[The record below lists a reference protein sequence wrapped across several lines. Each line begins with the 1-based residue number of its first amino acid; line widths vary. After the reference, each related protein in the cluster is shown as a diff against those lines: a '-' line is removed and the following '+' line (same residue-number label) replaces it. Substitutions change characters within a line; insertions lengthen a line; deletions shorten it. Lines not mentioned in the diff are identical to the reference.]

1 MNGRAKKRFSLRGG
15 RRSGFIL
22 IAALVIILV
31 GAALSV
37 GVFSLANSMLT
48 ADVVNRKG
56 YEEQTEVVRYIELAK
71 GFIVT
76 RNIELASKDEPVLHG
91 QGGAS
96 NDYFVVRR
104 LGDLQVC
111 KPQAVGDVL
120 SQDVPLSARVGEER
134 RLRLQVFDA
143 NYRVSDIRFSATPE
157 MPPSLSPLSRISGGG
172 GDGDSYEDEGEG
184 MDPSRKS
191 VSGDVVPLDYY
202 KNYGAYMI
210 RVEVYREGQSTPLRR
225 TEEAFFQY
233 VKKGT

>member
-1 MNGRAKKRFSLRGG
+1 MNGRAKRRFSLRGG

-22 IAALVIILV
+22 ITALVIILV

-37 GVFSLANSMLT
+37 GVFALANSMLT
-48 ADVVNRKG
+48 TDVVNRKG

-76 RNIELASKDEPVLHG
+76 RNIELASRDEPVLHG
-91 QGGAS
+91 RGGAS

-104 LGDLQVC
+104 LDDLQVC
-111 KPQAVGDVL
+111 MPQAVGDVL
-120 SQDVPLSARVGEER
+120 SQDVPLSARGGER

-143 NYRVSDIRFSATPE
+143 NYRVSDIRFATTPE
-157 MPPSLSPLSRISGGG
+157 MPPSLSPLSRISGGS

-184 MDPSRKS
+184 TDPSRKS
-191 VSGDVVPLDYY
+191 VSGDVVPMDYY

-210 RVEVYREGQSTPLRR
+210 RVEVYREGQDAPLRR

>member
-1 MNGRAKKRFSLRGG
+1 LNGRAKRRFSLRGG

-22 IAALVIILV
+22 ITALVIILV

-37 GVFSLANSMLT
+37 GVFALANSMLT
-48 ADVVNRKG
+48 TDVVNRKG

-76 RNIELASKDEPVLHG
+76 RNIELASRDEPVLHG
-91 QGGAS
+91 RGGAS

-104 LGDLQVC
+104 LDDLQVC
-111 KPQAVGDVL
+111 MPQAVGDVL
-120 SQDVPLSARVGEER
+120 SQDVPLSARGGER

-143 NYRVSDIRFSATPE
+143 NYRVSDIRFATTPE
-157 MPPSLSPLSRISGGG
+157 MPPSLSPLSRISGGS

-184 MDPSRKS
+184 TDPSRKS
-191 VSGDVVPLDYY
+191 VSGDVVPMDYY

>member
-1 MNGRAKKRFSLRGG
+1 MNGRAKRRFSLRGG

-37 GVFSLANSMLT
+37 GIFALANSMLT
-48 ADVVNRKG
+48 TDVVNRKG

-76 RNIELASKDEPVLHG
+76 RNIELASRDEPVLHG
-91 QGGAS
+91 RGGAS

-104 LGDLQVC
+104 LDDLQVC
-111 KPQAVGDVL
+111 MPQAVGDVL
-120 SQDVPLSARVGEER
+120 SQDVPLSARGGER

-143 NYRVSDIRFSATPE
+143 NYRVSDIRFATTPE
-157 MPPSLSPLSRISGGG
+157 MPPSLSPLSRISGGS

-184 MDPSRKS
+184 TDPSRKS
-191 VSGDVVPLDYY
+191 VSGDVVPMDYY

>member
-1 MNGRAKKRFSLRGG
+1 MNGRAKRGFSLRRG

-22 IAALVIILV
+22 ITALVIILL

-37 GVFSLANSMLT
+37 GVFALANSMLT
-48 ADVVNRKG
+48 TDVVNRKG

-76 RNIELASKDEPVLHG
+76 RNIELASRDEPVLHG

-96 NDYFVVRR
+96 NDYFVVHR
-104 LGDLQVC
+104 LSDLQVC

-120 SQDVPLSARVGEER
+120 SQDVLLSARGGER

-143 NYRVSDIRFSATPE
+143 NYRVSDIRFATTPE

-184 MDPSRKS
+184 MDPSRES

>member
-1 MNGRAKKRFSLRGG
+1 MNGRAKRRFSLRGG

-22 IAALVIILV
+22 ITALVIILV

-37 GVFSLANSMLT
+37 GVFALANSMLT
-48 ADVVNRKG
+48 TDVVNRKG

-76 RNIELASKDEPVLHG
+76 RNIELASRDEPVLHG
-91 QGGAS
+91 RGGAS

-104 LGDLQVC
+104 LDDLQVC
-111 KPQAVGDVL
+111 MPQAVGDVL
-120 SQDVPLSARVGEER
+120 SQDVPLSARGGER

-143 NYRVSDIRFSATPE
+143 NYRVSDIRFATTPE
-157 MPPSLSPLSRISGGG
+157 MPPSLSPLSRISGGS

-184 MDPSRKS
+184 TDPSRKS
-191 VSGDVVPLDYY
+191 VSGDVVPMDYY

-225 TEEAFFQY
+225 TEEAFLQY

>member
-1 MNGRAKKRFSLRGG
+1 MNGRAKRRFSLRGG

-22 IAALVIILV
+22 ITALVIILL

-37 GVFSLANSMLT
+37 GVFALANSMLT
-48 ADVVNRKG
+48 TDVVNRKG

-76 RNIELASKDEPVLHG
+76 RNIELASRDEPVLHG

-96 NDYFVVRR
+96 NDYFVVHR
-104 LGDLQVC
+104 LSDLQVC

-120 SQDVPLSARVGEER
+120 SQDVLLSARGGER

-143 NYRVSDIRFSATPE
+143 NYRVSDIRFATTPE

-184 MDPSRKS
+184 TDPSRKS
-191 VSGDVVPLDYY
+191 VSGDVVPMDYY

>member
-1 MNGRAKKRFSLRGG
+1 
-15 RRSGFIL
+15 L
-22 IAALVIILV
+22 ITALVIILL

-37 GVFSLANSMLT
+37 GVFALANSMLT
-48 ADVVNRKG
+48 TDVVNRKG

-76 RNIELASKDEPVLHG
+76 RNIELASRDEPVLHG

-104 LGDLQVC
+104 LDDLQVC

-120 SQDVPLSARVGEER
+120 SQDVLLSARGGER

-143 NYRVSDIRFSATPE
+143 NYRVSDIRFATTPE
-157 MPPSLSPLSRISGGG
+157 MPPSLSPLSRISGGS

-184 MDPSRKS
+184 TDPSRKS
-191 VSGDVVPLDYY
+191 VSGDVVPMDYY

>member
-1 MNGRAKKRFSLRGG
+1 MNGRAKRGFSLRRG

-22 IAALVIILV
+22 ITALVIILL

-37 GVFSLANSMLT
+37 GVFALANSMLT
-48 ADVVNRKG
+48 TDVVNRKG

-76 RNIELASKDEPVLHG
+76 RNIELASRDEPVLHG

-104 LGDLQVC
+104 LDDLQVC

-120 SQDVPLSARVGEER
+120 SQDVLLSARGGER

-143 NYRVSDIRFSATPE
+143 NYRVSDIRFATTPE
-157 MPPSLSPLSRISGGG
+157 MPPSLSPLSRISGGS

-184 MDPSRKS
+184 TDPSRKS
-191 VSGDVVPLDYY
+191 VSGDVVPMDYY

>member
-1 MNGRAKKRFSLRGG
+1 MNGRAKRRFSLRGG

-22 IAALVIILV
+22 ITALVIILV

-37 GVFSLANSMLT
+37 GVFALANSMLT
-48 ADVVNRKG
+48 TDVVNRKG

-76 RNIELASKDEPVLHG
+76 RNIELASRDEPVLHG

-104 LGDLQVC
+104 LDDLQVC

-120 SQDVPLSARVGEER
+120 SQDVLLSARGGER

-143 NYRVSDIRFSATPE
+143 NYRVSDIRFATTPE
-157 MPPSLSPLSRISGGG
+157 MPPSLSPLSRISGGS

-184 MDPSRKS
+184 TDPSRKS
-191 VSGDVVPLDYY
+191 VSGDVVPMDYY

>member
-1 MNGRAKKRFSLRGG
+1 MNGRAKRGFSLRGG

-22 IAALVIILV
+22 ITALVIILL

-37 GVFSLANSMLT
+37 GVFALANSMLT
-48 ADVVNRKG
+48 TDVVNRKG

-71 GFIVT
+71 GFIVS
-76 RNIELASKDEPVLHG
+76 RNIELASRDEPVLHG

-104 LGDLQVC
+104 LDDLQVC

-120 SQDVPLSARVGEER
+120 SQDVPLNARGGGR

-143 NYRVSDIRFSATPE
+143 NYRVNDIRFATTPE
-157 MPPSLSPLSRISGGG
+157 MPPSLSPLSRIGGG
-172 GDGDSYEDEGEG
+172 SGDGDSYEDEGEG
-184 MDPSRKS
+184 TDPSKKS

>member
-1 MNGRAKKRFSLRGG
+1 MNGRAKRRFSLRGG

-37 GVFSLANSMLT
+37 GIFALANSMLT
-48 ADVVNRKG
+48 TDIVNRKG

-76 RNIELASKDEPVLHG
+76 RNIELVSRDEPVLHG
-91 QGGAS
+91 RGGAS

-104 LGDLQVC
+104 LDDLQVC
-111 KPQAVGDVL
+111 MPQAVGDVL
-120 SQDVPLSARVGEER
+120 SQDVPLSARGGER

-143 NYRVSDIRFSATPE
+143 NYRVSDIRFATTPE

-184 MDPSRKS
+184 TDPSRES

-210 RVEVYREGQSTPLRR
+210 RVEVYREGQDAPLRR

>member
-1 MNGRAKKRFSLRGG
+1 MNGRAKRRFSLRGG

-22 IAALVIILV
+22 ITALVIILV

-37 GVFSLANSMLT
+37 GVFALANSMLT
-48 ADVVNRKG
+48 TDVVNRKG

-76 RNIELASKDEPVLHG
+76 RNIELASRDEPVLHG
-91 QGGAS
+91 RGGAS

-104 LGDLQVC
+104 LDDLQVC
-111 KPQAVGDVL
+111 MPQAVGDVL
-120 SQDVPLSARVGEER
+120 SQDVPLSARGGER

-143 NYRVSDIRFSATPE
+143 NYRVSDIRFATTPE
-157 MPPSLSPLSRISGGG
+157 MPPSLSPLSRISGGS

-184 MDPSRKS
+184 TDPSRKS
-191 VSGDVVPLDYY
+191 VSGDVVPMDYY

>member
-1 MNGRAKKRFSLRGG
+1 MNGRAKRGFSLRRG

-22 IAALVIILV
+22 ITALVIILL

-37 GVFSLANSMLT
+37 GVFALANSMLT
-48 ADVVNRKG
+48 TDVVNRKG

-76 RNIELASKDEPVLHG
+76 RNIELASRDEPVLHG

-104 LGDLQVC
+104 LDDLQVC

-120 SQDVPLSARVGEER
+120 SQDVLLSARGGER

-143 NYRVSDIRFSATPE
+143 NYRVSDIRFATTPE
-157 MPPSLSPLSRISGGG
+157 MPPSLSPLSRISGGS

-184 MDPSRKS
+184 TDPSRKS
-191 VSGDVVPLDYY
+191 VSGDVVPMDYY

-210 RVEVYREGQSTPLRR
+210 RVEVYREGQDAPLRR

>member
-1 MNGRAKKRFSLRGG
+1 MNGRAKRGFSLRRG

-22 IAALVIILV
+22 ITALVIILL

-37 GVFSLANSMLT
+37 GVFALANSMLT
-48 ADVVNRKG
+48 TDVVNRKG

-76 RNIELASKDEPVLHG
+76 RNIELASRDEPVLHG

-104 LGDLQVC
+104 LDDLQVC

-120 SQDVPLSARVGEER
+120 SQDVLLSARGGER

-143 NYRVSDIRFSATPE
+143 NYRVSDIRFATTPE
-157 MPPSLSPLSRISGGG
+157 MPPSLSPLSRISGGS

-184 MDPSRKS
+184 TDPSRKS
-191 VSGDVVPLDYY
+191 VSGDVVPMDYY

-210 RVEVYREGQSTPLRR
+210 RVVVYREGQSTPLRR

>member
-1 MNGRAKKRFSLRGG
+1 MNGRAKRRFSLRGG

-22 IAALVIILV
+22 ITALVIILV

-37 GVFSLANSMLT
+37 GIFALANSMLT
-48 ADVVNRKG
+48 TDVVNRKG

-76 RNIELASKDEPVLHG
+76 RNIELASRDEPVLHG
-91 QGGAS
+91 RGGAS

-104 LGDLQVC
+104 LDDLQVC
-111 KPQAVGDVL
+111 MPQAVGDVL
-120 SQDVPLSARVGEER
+120 SQDVPLSARGGER

-143 NYRVSDIRFSATPE
+143 NYRVSDIRFATTPE
-157 MPPSLSPLSRISGGG
+157 MPPSLSPLSRISGGS

-184 MDPSRKS
+184 TDPSRKS
-191 VSGDVVPLDYY
+191 VSGDVVPMDYY

>member
-1 MNGRAKKRFSLRGG
+1 MNGRAKRGFSLRRG

-22 IAALVIILV
+22 ITALVIILL

-37 GVFSLANSMLT
+37 GVFALANSMLT
-48 ADVVNRKG
+48 TDVVNRKG

-76 RNIELASKDEPVLHG
+76 RNIELVSRDEPVLHG

-104 LGDLQVC
+104 LDDLQVC

-120 SQDVPLSARVGEER
+120 SQDVLLSARGGER

-143 NYRVSDIRFSATPE
+143 NYRVSDIRFATTPE
-157 MPPSLSPLSRISGGG
+157 MPPSLSPLSRISGGS

-184 MDPSRKS
+184 TDPSRKS
-191 VSGDVVPLDYY
+191 VSGDVVPMDYY

>member
-22 IAALVIILV
+22 ITALVIILV

-37 GVFSLANSMLT
+37 GVFALANSMLT
-48 ADVVNRKG
+48 TDVVNRKG

-76 RNIELASKDEPVLHG
+76 RNIELASRDEPVLHG

-104 LGDLQVC
+104 LDDLQVC

-120 SQDVPLSARVGEER
+120 SQDVLLSARGGER

-143 NYRVSDIRFSATPE
+143 NYRVSDIRFATTPE
-157 MPPSLSPLSRISGGG
+157 MPPSLSPLSRISGGS

-184 MDPSRKS
+184 TDPSRKS
-191 VSGDVVPLDYY
+191 VSGDVVPMDYY

>member
-1 MNGRAKKRFSLRGG
+1 MNGRAKRGFSLRRG

-22 IAALVIILV
+22 ITALVIILL

-37 GVFSLANSMLT
+37 GVFALANSMLT
-48 ADVVNRKG
+48 TDVVYRKG

-76 RNIELASKDEPVLHG
+76 RNIELASRDEPVLHG

-104 LGDLQVC
+104 LDDLQVC

-120 SQDVPLSARVGEER
+120 SQDVLLSARGGER

-143 NYRVSDIRFSATPE
+143 NYRVSDIRFATTPE
-157 MPPSLSPLSRISGGG
+157 MPPSLSPLSRISGGS

-184 MDPSRKS
+184 TDPSRKS
-191 VSGDVVPLDYY
+191 VSGDVVPMDYY

>member
-1 MNGRAKKRFSLRGG
+1 MNGRAKRRFSLRGG

-22 IAALVIILV
+22 ITALVIILL

-37 GVFSLANSMLT
+37 GVFALANSMLT
-48 ADVVNRKG
+48 TDVVNRKG

-76 RNIELASKDEPVLHG
+76 RNIELASRDEPVLHG

-96 NDYFVVRR
+96 NDYFVVHR
-104 LGDLQVC
+104 LSDLQVC

-120 SQDVPLSARVGEER
+120 SQDVLLSARGGER

-143 NYRVSDIRFSATPE
+143 NYRVSDIRFATTPE

-184 MDPSRKS
+184 MDPSRES

>member
-1 MNGRAKKRFSLRGG
+1 MNGRAKRGFSLRRG

-22 IAALVIILV
+22 ITALVIILL

-37 GVFSLANSMLT
+37 GVFALANSMLT
-48 ADVVNRKG
+48 TDVVNRKG

-76 RNIELASKDEPVLHG
+76 RNIELASRDEPVLHG

-104 LGDLQVC
+104 LDDLQVC

-120 SQDVPLSARVGEER
+120 SQDVLLSARGGER

-143 NYRVSDIRFSATPE
+143 NYRVSDIRFATTPE
-157 MPPSLSPLSRISGGG
+157 MPPSLSPLSRSSGGG

-184 MDPSRKS
+184 TDSSTGAPPF
-191 VSGDVVPLDYY
+191 GDVVPMDYY